1 MEENTK
7 NKIALFRY
15 GTIAPVVLGQ
25 VENSCPWTYFHSV
38 EEKEFEYI
46 DGSFIKV
53 SPSTLDRWY
62 KSYKLNGL
70 DGLKPNGR
78 SDLGSTRR
86 LDSDIKNQIMFYID
100 EFPRLPAVQIYEK
113 LKDHNLVTNNSP
125 SLSTV
130 NRYVQYYRS
139 KSNKKNIVERKR
151 YEKEHINEVW
161 YGDTTYGPYI
171 YDESGNK
178 KRVYIIALIDDAS
191 RMIVGCKAYFEDN
204 FINLMDT
211 IKSAVTKFG
220 VPRLLSFD
228 NGANY
233 RSNQMNLLA
242 ARIGVAINYCP
253 PKTPQSKAK
262 IERWF
267 KTLRNQF
274 LSSVKSNDYHSLS
287 DFNVDLMA
295 YVQKYNST
303 IHSSL
308 DGACPI
314 DRFFKESH
322 LIIRKTE
329 EEIERDFLIEIE
341 RRVSADSVVTIDDKE
356 YEVDY
361 HYQGQKI
368 LIRYTPDLKNVYVVD
383 RTNKT
388 LSPITILDKQANSHI
403 KREKIRLSDME
414 EK

>member
-1 MEENTK
+1 MEK
-7 NKIALFRY
+7 DYKDKIALFRY
-15 GTIAPVVLGQ
+15 GTIAPLILGQ
-25 VENSCPWTYFHSV
+25 ADVTHPWTYFRAA
-38 EEKEFEYI
+38 EEKEYEFI
-46 DGSFIKV
+46 DGSAIKV
-53 SPSTLDRWY
+53 SSASISRWY
-62 KSYKLNGL
+62 KLYKEKGF

-78 SDLGSTRR
+78 SDVGLSRK
-86 LDSDIKNQIMFYID
+86 LNSDIQNEIIYYIN
-100 EFPRLPAVQIYEK
+100 EFPRLPATQIYEK
-113 LKDHNLVTNNSP
+113 LKDHGLIVNKAP

-130 NRYVQYYRS
+130 NRFVNYY
-139 KSNKKNIVERKR
+139 KVKENKKNITERKR

-161 YGDTTYGPYI
+161 YGDTSYGPYI
-171 YDESGNK
+171 YDEEGNK

-191 RMIVGCKAYFEDN
+191 RMIVGCKAFFEDN
-204 FINLMDT
+204 FVNLMDT
-211 IKSAVTKFG
+211 IKSSVSKYG
-220 VPRLLSFD
+220 VPKLLSFD

-267 KTLRNQF
+267 KTLKDQY
-274 LSSVKSNDYHSLS
+274 LSTIKSYDYHSL
-287 DFNVDLMA
+287 DEFNINLTS
-295 YVQKYNST
+295 YVQKYNTT

-308 DGACPI
+308 DNICPL

-341 RRVSADSVVTIDDKE
+341 RKVSLDSVVIIDEKE

-368 LIRYTPDLKNVYVVD
+368 IIRYTPDLKNVYIVD
-383 RTNKT
+383 KDDKS
-388 LSPITILDKQANSHI
+388 LIPINILDKHGNADF
-403 KREKIRLSDME
+403 KREKVRLSDME
-414 EK
+414 EN